1 MPLATIIGHVPVI
14 NLLRQAVRRKRVPQ
28 SLLLAGPDGV
38 GKHAIALALAQA
50 INCRNPTDGDAC
62 GTCSN
67 CTRIA
72 RGQFSDVTVIEKGD
86 EASIKIRQVRERVIA
101 SVGYRPFEGARRI
114 YIIDP
119 ADELTIE
126 AQDALLKTL
135 EEPPSA
141 AMLILITAYPD
152 TLLPTIQSRCRRL
165 RCGLL
170 SEAEV
175 TRVLVERAGVAPGP
189 ARALAALS
197 GGSVSR
203 ALAGHVGEFDADRD
217 AALNLLAAARRG
229 SVVERLKAATA
240 LAQNKSKRR
249 DREAL
254 FARLAIVSSLIR
266 DLTAMDVQG
275 GVPLANADIEAAL
288 ADIASGFHSDRLAD
302 AFAAVER
309 AETALGR
316 NASPKIVADWL
327 AVSI

>member
-1 MPLATIIGHVPVI
+1 MPLADIIGHTAVI
-14 NLLRQAVRRKRVPQ
+14 TLLRQSVRRGRVPQ
-28 SLLLAGPDGV
+28 SLLLAGPEGV
-38 GKHAIALALAQA
+38 GKRAIALALAQA
-50 INCRNPTDGDAC
+50 INCRNPAEGDAC
-62 GTCSN
+62 GVCSN

-72 RGQFSDVTVIEKGD
+72 RGQFSDVTVIDKGD
-86 EASIKIRQVRERVIA
+86 EASIKIRQIRERIIA
-101 SVGYRPFEGARRI
+101 TVGYRPFEGARRV

-135 EEPPSA
+135 EEPPPA

-170 SEAEV
+170 SEADV
-175 TRVLVERAGVAPGP
+175 IRVLVERAGIKP
-189 ARALAALS
+189 AAARPLAACS
-197 GGSVSR
+197 GGSVGR
-203 ALAGHVGEFDADRD
+203 ALAGQGGEFDDDRD
-217 AALNLLAAARRG
+217 AALNLLAAVRRG
-229 SVVERLKAATA
+229 SVVERLKAATT
-240 LAQNKSKRR
+240 LAQHKSKRR

-266 DLTAMDVQG
+266 DLAAMEVQG
-275 GVPLANADIEAAL
+275 QVPLANADIESAL
-288 ADIASGFHSDRLAD
+288 AKIAPEFSVERLTD
-302 AFAAVER
+302 AFAALDR

>member
-1 MPLATIIGHVPVI
+1 
-14 NLLRQAVRRKRVPQ
+14 VPQ
-28 SLLLAGPDGV
+28 SLLLAGPEGV

-50 INCRNPTDGDAC
+50 INCRHLTDGDAC
-62 GTCSN
+62 GTCSS

-72 RGQFSDVTVIEKGD
+72 HGQFSDVTVIEKGD
-86 EASIKIRQVRERVIA
+86 EASIKIRQVRDRIIA
-101 SVGYRPFEGARRI
+101 SIGYRPFEGTRRI

-170 SEAEV
+170 SEADV
-175 TRVLVERAGVAPGP
+175 TRVLIERAGIAVPA
-189 ARALAALS
+189 ARALAASS

-203 ALAGHVGEFDADRD
+203 ALAGQAGEFDADRE
-217 AALNLLAAARRG
+217 AALNLLAAVRRG

-240 LAQNKSKRR
+240 LAQHKSKRR

-266 DLTAMDVQG
+266 DLAAMDVQG
-275 GVPLANADIEAAL
+275 GVPLANADIEGAL
-288 ADIASGFHSDRLAD
+288 ADIAPAFPVDRLTD
-302 AFAAVER
+302 AFAAVDR

-327 AVSI
+327 SVSI

>member
-1 MPLATIIGHVPVI
+1 VPLASIIGHAAVI
-14 NLLRQAVRRKRVPQ
+14 TLLRQAVERGRVPQ
-28 SLLLAGPDGV
+28 SLLLAGPEGV

-50 INCRNPTDGDAC
+50 VNCRNPTDGDAC
-62 GTCSN
+62 GVCTN

-72 RGQFSDVTVIEKGD
+72 RGQFSDVTVIGKGD
-86 EASIKIRQVRERVIA
+86 EASIKIRQVRERIIA
-101 SVGYRPFEGARRI
+101 TVGYRPFEGMRRV
-114 YIIDP
+114 YILDP

-141 AMLILITAYPD
+141 AMLILVTAYPD

-170 SEAEV
+170 SEADV
-175 TRVLVERAGVAPGP
+175 LRVLVDRAGVAPAA
-189 ARALAALS
+189 ARALAASS

-203 ALAGHVGEFDADRD
+203 ALAGQAGHFDADRE
-217 AALNLLAAARRG
+217 AALDLLAAARRG
-229 SVVERLKAATA
+229 SVVDRLKAATA
-240 LAQNKSKRR
+240 LATNKSKRR

-254 FARLAIVSSLIR
+254 YARLAIVSSLIR
-266 DLTAMDVQG
+266 DLAAIEVQG
-275 GVPLANADIEAAL
+275 GVPLANADVEGAL
-288 ADIASGFHSDRLAD
+288 LPLAPEFSVDRLTE
-302 AFAAVER
+302 AFAAVDR

-327 AVSI
+327 AVTL